1 MSFIDYFDQTR
12 IINMASRTD
21 RRRETEEEFLRYQ
34 LPINTEKVCFFKAI
48 TPDTPDGFPNIGARG
63 CFMSHLTILEAAV
76 KAKAN
81 TLFLL
86 EDDIQ
91 FSNQISE
98 YGQQATEALGRTDWD
113 IAYFGHL
120 LASSSNDPHWKPVTE
135 PMLLSHCYAV
145 NGATIEKLAKFLR
158 QMLERPAG
166 DPQGGPMHYDG
177 ALNTFLSQNKDVK
190 AYYYSKNLGYQRPS
204 KTDIHQSSVIDRNP
218 LIKPLANLYRRL
230 KRAYLRL
237 TQ

>member
-12 IINMASRTD
+12 IINMKSRTD
-21 RRRETEEEFLRYQ
+21 RRQETEEEFQRYQ
-34 LPINTEKVCFFKAI
+34 LPVNTDKVQFFNAI
-48 TPDTPDGFPNIGARG
+48 TPNTPDSFPNIGAKG
-63 CFMSHLTILEAAV
+63 CFMSHLTLLETAIEEN
-76 KAKAN
+76 AN

-91 FSNQISE
+91 FSNQILE
-98 YGQQATEALGRTDWD
+98 HGQKATDALKETDWD

-120 LASSSNDPHWKPVTE
+120 LKSSSTSPHWKPVSE

-145 NGATIEKLAKFLR
+145 NGRAIKKLAEFLR
-158 QMLERPAG
+158 QMLTRPAG
-166 DPQGGPMHYDG
+166 DPKGGPMHYDG
-177 ALNTFLSQNKDVK
+177 ALNTFLSQNSDIK

-204 KTDIHQSSVIDRNP
+204 KTDIHQSSIIDRHP
-218 LIKPLANLYRRL
+218 LLKPASKYYRKL
-230 KRAYLRL
+230 KQAILRA